1 MDFIANVKK
10 LIAETH
16 ENDFEVKYYPVSN
29 NCKVPTK
36 STAVPA
42 GYELYAAENKEILP
56 GSNANV
62 SLDLR
67 LVILFGFYG
76 QIFLRSGLFLNHHIT
91 AEAAV
96 IDSEYR
102 AIVKVLLNNQ
112 SDKKLSV
119 KVGQRIAQ
127 MVFLETF
134 NAKFTCVQL
143 LPETERQD
151 SGFGSS
157 GYF

>member
-1 MDFIANVKK
+1 MILK
-10 LIAETH
+10 LNITL
-16 ENDFEVKYYPVSN
+16 YPTTAKFLQN
-29 NCKVPTK
+29 PQQFLQATNYMPQK
-36 STAVPA
+36 S
-42 GYELYAAENKEILP
+42 
-56 GSNANV
+56 V

-67 LVILFGFYG
+67 LVIPFGFYG
-76 QIFLRSGLFLNHHIT
+76 QIFSRSGLFLNHHIT

-96 IDSEYR
+96 IDSDYR
-102 AIVKVLLNNQ
+102 GIAKIELNNQ

-127 MVFLETF
+127 MVFLETI